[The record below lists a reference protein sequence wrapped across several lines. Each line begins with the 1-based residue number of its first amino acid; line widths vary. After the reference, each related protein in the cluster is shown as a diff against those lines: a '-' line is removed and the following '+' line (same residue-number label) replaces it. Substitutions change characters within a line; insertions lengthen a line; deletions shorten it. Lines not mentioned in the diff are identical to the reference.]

1 MKIDLSIRIGGD
13 PPCLRAVALR
23 RASVVAFLRSP
34 REAPLHFFGLKILF
48 SNQIGRKFLERLKET
63 VWSVSFH
70 VIGLGLY
77 RFISAKKSTAL
88 NRVLNVAEWSAPA
101 GM

>member
-1 MKIDLSIRIGGD
+1 M
-13 PPCLRAVALR
+13 
-23 RASVVAFLRSP
+23 
-34 REAPLHFFGLKILF
+34 
-48 SNQIGRKFLERLKET
+48 FLERSKET

-70 VIGLGLY
+70 VIVLGLY